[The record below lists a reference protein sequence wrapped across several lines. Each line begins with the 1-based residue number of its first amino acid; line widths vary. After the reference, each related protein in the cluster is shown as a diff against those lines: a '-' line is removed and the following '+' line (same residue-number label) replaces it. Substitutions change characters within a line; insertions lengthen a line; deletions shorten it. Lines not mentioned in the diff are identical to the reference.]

1 MPVASSMMD
10 LTQVFPEL
18 GMLAKAIGEENVE
31 FVENLMERFWHTELE
46 EFIQGKCLTLI

>member
-1 MPVASSMMD
+1 MDPVNIPVISSMMD

-31 FVENLMERFWHTELE
+31 FVESLMERF
-46 EFIQGKCLTLI
+46 